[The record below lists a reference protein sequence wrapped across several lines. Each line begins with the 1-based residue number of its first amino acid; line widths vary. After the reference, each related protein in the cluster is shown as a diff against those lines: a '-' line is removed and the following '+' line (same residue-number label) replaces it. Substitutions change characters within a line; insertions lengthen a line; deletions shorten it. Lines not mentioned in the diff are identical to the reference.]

1 MKVNTKKAVWVVSI
15 IVSVCFLVWSVCVV
29 AKVFANPMFASFWWL
44 SVEQASMVAYPVM
57 AFSGFSFAAVVVYFK
72 GFFKK

>member
-1 MKVNTKKAVWVVSI
+1 
-15 IVSVCFLVWSVCVV
+15 
-29 AKVFANPMFASFWWL
+29 MFASFWWL